1 MPWLIA
7 VMGETASGKTDLAE
21 ALADK
26 LQAQLVNADAFQ
38 VYRGMDLGTAK
49 SERRAEYELMDIKN
63 PDEGF
68 GVGEYV
74 QLASTILTELHKI
87 GRDVIVVGGS
97 GLNVRALF
105 ERYTDLAPEPD
116 SELRRALRE
125 RLKAED
131 IVPLAEEL
139 QRVAPEVAAK
149 TDLKNPQRVIR
160 ALERFHTPRE
170 RLTVDYPY
178 FKQAKFAI
186 LWSKDVINRRI
197 DTRALQMAQNGW
209 SEEVAALRDAGY
221 RPEMPGFKAH
231 GYREMWRV
239 LEGEMTLEEAMA
251 ATTAQV
257 RAYAKRQ
264 RTWLRSEPNLTSL
277 PAENGIGLVDQALAQ
292 LL

>member
-1 MPWLIA
+1 MPRLIA

-21 ALADK
+21 ALADR

-49 SERRAEYELMDIKN
+49 SERKAEYELMDIRN
-63 PDEGF
+63 PDQGF

-74 QLASTILTELHKI
+74 LLASEMLKRLHTE
-87 GRDVIVVGGS
+87 GRDVVVVGGS
-97 GLNVRALF
+97 GLYIRALF

-116 SELRRALRE
+116 PELRRSLRE
-125 RLKAED
+125 RHQGEG
-131 IVPLAEEL
+131 VEPLAKEL
-139 QRVAPEVAAK
+139 QSLAPEVAAQ
-149 TDLKNPQRVIR
+149 TDLNNPQRVIR

-170 RLTVDYPY
+170 RLSVDYPY
-178 FKQAKFAI
+178 FMQAKFAI

-209 SEEVAALRDAGY
+209 TQEVSDLKAAGY

-264 RTWLRSEPNLTSL
+264 RTWLRSEPNLTTL
-277 PAENGIGLVDQALAQ
+277 PAENGIELVDQALAH